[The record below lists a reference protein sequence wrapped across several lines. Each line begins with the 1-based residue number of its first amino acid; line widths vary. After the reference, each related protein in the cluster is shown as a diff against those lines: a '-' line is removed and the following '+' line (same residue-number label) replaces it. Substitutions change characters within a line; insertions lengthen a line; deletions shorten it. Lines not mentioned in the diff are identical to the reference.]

1 MNPLLEAEV
10 KANPQVW
17 VRKAANRKIPV
28 RPPFQISPLEKVSRL
43 AQAKGSKRRQ
53 AMAKRTN
60 KKFAGVVRG
69 RASFTTAKDVPQKNE
84 TANKIPSA
92 KKGFEGMGALKIP
105 VSRKEMNPIDHPDSL
120 VLSKS
125 KRIFYIPQISM
136 K

>member
-17 VRKAANRKIPV
+17 VRKAANRRIPV
-28 RPPFQISPLEKVSRL
+28 SPPFQISSLEKVSRL

-69 RASFTTAKDVPQKNE
+69 RASFTMAKEVPQK
-84 TANKIPSA
+84 TDTPSKTPSA
-92 KKGFEGMGALKIP
+92 T
-105 VSRKEMNPIDHPDSL
+105 
-120 VLSKS
+120 
-125 KRIFYIPQISM
+125 Q
-136 K
+136 